1 MVKKVVIPAINSV
14 LTVVVFG
21 SKPNNAFNL
30 FISYIAIIIFLY
42 FLYFL
47 VPFPQPNPIV
57 FSGRTKIRKNN
68 EECLILHVFNY
79 TERLILHISRF
90 QNALFYIF
98 QGIQINKSSR
108 VTDALNISEYS
119 LLTNSEFPTYVRRN
133 VLVGFFSSKVCK
145 RLFST

>member
-30 FISYIAIIIFLY
+30 FISYIAIVIFLY
-42 FLYFL
+42 FSLFSL
-47 VPFPQPNPIV
+47 PPFPQPNPVV

-68 EECLILHVFNY
+68 EENLILHVFNSS
-79 TERLILHISRF
+79 ERLILQVSGY

-98 QGIQINKSSR
+98 QYLQVSSTLKFYGILYRSQDN
-108 VTDALNISEYS
+108 A
-119 LLTNSEFPTYVRRN
+119 
-133 VLVGFFSSKVCK
+133 
-145 RLFST
+145 

>member
-1 MVKKVVIPAINSV
+1 MLLIYSFLI
-14 LTVVVFG
+14 LRL
-21 SKPNNAFNL
+21 L
-30 FISYIAIIIFLY
+30 FLFFFSIFSS
-42 FLYFL
+42 
-47 VPFPQPNPIV
+47 PFPQPNPIV

-98 QGIQINKSSR
+98 QSIPNALFYKFPNIQTNKSSR

-133 VLVGFFSSKVCK
+133 VLVGFFSSKACK

>member
-30 FISYIAIIIFLY
+30 FITYITIVFSL
-42 FLYFL
+42 FSLPHFQNL
-47 VPFPQPNPIV
+47 VIL
-57 FSGRTKIRKNN
+57 FSGRTKIIKNN
-68 EECLILHVFNY
+68 EECLILQ
-79 TERLILHISRF
+79 ISAY

-98 QGIQINKSSR
+98 QGIQTNKSSR

-119 LLTNSEFPTYVRRN
+119 LLTSSEFPTYVRRS
-133 VLVGFFSSKVCK
+133 LIYSLLLLKMK
-145 RLFST
+145 PEPA